1 MTNMHFEYEITVDE
15 YVAAQLLY
23 QKLCNSRER
32 IRRGVWWLLVGLLF
46 IVVAWNIA
54 WNEKVLDLGP
64 FLLGAV
70 GGWWVYAGVVNLFP
84 ARYLRGQY
92 QKAELAGKTFKADL
106 SEEGFEVSGDECNWR
121 VRWRGVRVKGE
132 NESVLVLYG
141 ANTVFIF
148 GKKYL
153 SHEQQQEFRKL
164 AGL

>member
-1 MTNMHFEYEITVDE
+1 MHFEYEITVDE
-15 YVAAQLLY
+15 YVASQLLY
-23 QKLCNSRER
+23 QNLSDGHKG
-32 IRRGVWWLLVGLLF
+32 IRRGISWIVVGLLF
-46 IVVAWNIA
+46 IVVV
-54 WNEKVLDLGP
+54 WNERVLDWGP

-70 GGWWVYAGVVNLFP
+70 GAWWVYAGVVSLFP
-84 ARYLRGQY
+84 ARYFRNQY
-92 QKAELAGKTFKADL
+92 PKAGLAGKTFKSEL
-106 SEEGFEVSGDECNWR
+106 NEEGFEVTGDECSWR
-121 VRWRGVRVKGE
+121 VRWPGVRLKGE

>member
-1 MTNMHFEYEITVDE
+1 MMG
-15 YVAAQLLY
+15 LRR
-23 QKLCNSRER
+23 SRESVSGEVPPR
-32 IRRGVWWLLVGLLF
+32 SVPESRTG
-46 IVVAWNIA
+46 
-54 WNEKVLDLGP
+54 
-64 FLLGAV
+64 
-70 GGWWVYAGVVNLFP
+70 
-84 ARYLRGQY
+84 
-92 QKAELAGKTFKADL
+92 GKTFKADL